1 MKDAP
6 EKPSL
11 DLVKEI
17 ERKKVDIARIVRPH
31 LRGQTVIDGNTGQP
45 HDEKI
50 LKLDVVMNGTE
61 QEFTFAGQAGFKQ
74 YDTVMVSINGD
85 TSETLRGTLIGRN
98 KIRINASGAL
108 TNQKIKIM
116 MIGR

>member
-1 MKDAP
+1 MKDVD

-31 LRGQTVIDGNTGQP
+31 LRAQTVVDANTGQP

-61 QEFTFAGQAGFKQ
+61 QEFTFAELAGFKQ
-74 YDTVMVSINGD
+74 YDSVSVSVNGD
-85 TSETLRGTLIGRN
+85 TANTLRGIMIGRN
-98 KIRINASGAL
+98 KVVVKASGSL